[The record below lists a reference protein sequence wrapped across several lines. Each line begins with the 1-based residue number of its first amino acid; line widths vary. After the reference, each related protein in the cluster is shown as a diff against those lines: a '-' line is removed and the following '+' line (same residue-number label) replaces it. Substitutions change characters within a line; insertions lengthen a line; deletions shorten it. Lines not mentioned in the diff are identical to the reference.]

1 LFIEVTSQNQGIIM
15 RKMNIGPLKM
25 CALST
30 AILVGITG
38 CNDDDDSTS
47 SAPIEFNNP
56 VTNIQG
62 TFVDAA
68 VDGLYYTD
76 SKINSGFTE
85 NGGQYTA
92 LSSSA
97 VTFYLGGE
105 NGLKVGAASN
115 RDVLSPFEATGTYE
129 RAVNLAI
136 LLQSVNVGDE
146 DSNIVL
152 PETLST
158 NIGEATISALHKI
171 NLDDQDTV
179 ITFLEEHM
187 GMDEADI
194 VSEDDAIAHMNDSLG
209 KYERGEDSSVPMF
222 QRGSGN
228 IIREVSVSQYK
239 LTGFNDDNSANQKE
253 FYVHADKTTDEDTF
267 NLVRS
272 SARWDYKLTEDAIV
286 YMEGN
291 NDSGFGSAWAA
302 QYLTCVAATGDST
315 KFTVIDDEQ
324 TKCDGQQATTDDQFD
339 LTGTPFLY
347 KFNNPNKSKP
357 EKNSSYDDD
366 ELANHMPYIL
376 ATSQSELNT
385 MVENDLYDDSND
397 QDGSAWQYNI
407 YSQSYD
413 ATTEVLTILDKK
425 FQLGSHADKSA
436 PSARASESIRFIYE
450 IEDQDTDRY
459 VDFVGT
465 WEHLETCN
473 NGEQARSEYVF
484 GETDITI
491 SGQECSGSTPVDL
504 DDEGPYSY
512 ADFSNLDYWWFNQ
525 TGRTSKAT
533 LTELNTTVRFC
544 DSGEYEMGNECPNG
558 KEYFVKWSYMPAGK
572 DWDQGVLTRRK
583 MLPIGISKNV
593 STYQKI
599 N

>member
-1 LFIEVTSQNQGIIM
+1 FIELTSQNQDIM
-15 RKMNIGPLKM
+15 MKRMNIIPLKL
-25 CALST
+25 CALSA
-30 AILVGITG
+30 AIFVGITG
-38 CNDDDDSTS
+38 CNDSDNDSST
-47 SAPIEFNNP
+47 APIDFTNP
-56 VTNIQG
+56 ITTTQG

-76 SKINSGFTE
+76 QLLNSGFTE

-92 LSSSA
+92 ISNTTL
-97 VTFYLGGE
+97 TFYLGGE
-105 NGLKVGAASN
+105 EGIKVGAASS

-272 SARWDYKLTEDAIV
+272 SARWDYKLSDNAIV
-286 YMEGN
+286 FLEGN
-291 NDSGFGSAWAA
+291 NDSGFSSTWAG
-302 QYLTCVAATGDST
+302 QYLSCVALEGD
-315 KFTVIDDEQ
+315 FTVTDDNQ
-324 TKCDGQQATTDDQFD
+324 TKCNDQPATTLAQFN
-339 LTGTPFLY
+339 LSTPFSY
-347 KFNNPNKSKP
+347 KFNDPNESEP
-357 EKNSSYDDD
+357 EKSYSYDDED
-366 ELANHMPYIL
+366 IKNHMPYVF

-385 MVENDLYDDSND
+385 MVESELYDDA
-397 QDGSAWQYNI
+397 SAEDVYKWQYNI

-413 ATTEVLTILDKK
+413 ATTQVLTVLDKK
-425 FQLGSHADKSA
+425 FSLGDQADKSA
-436 PSARASESIRFIYE
+436 SNASASESTRFIYQIDAQE
-450 IEDQDTDRY
+450 TDRY

-484 GETDITI
+484 GEKDITV
-491 SGQECSGSTPVDL
+491 SGQECSGSTPVEL

-525 TGRTSKAT
+525 TDRASKAT
-533 LTELNTTVRFC
+533 LAELNTTVRFC
-544 DSGEYEMGNECPNG
+544 DSDGYEMGNECPNG

-583 MLPIGISKNV
+583 MQPDGTSNNV

>member
-1 LFIEVTSQNQGIIM
+1 MM
-15 RKMNIGPLKM
+15 RKTDINPLKL
-25 CALST
+25 CALSA

-38 CNDDDDSTS
+38 CNDSDSDS
-47 SAPIEFNNP
+47 STTPID
-56 VTNIQG
+56 VTNPITTTQG

-76 SKINSGFTE
+76 SENNSGFTE

-92 LSSSA
+92 LSNSA

-105 NGLKVGAASN
+105 GGLKVGAASN

-136 LLQSVNVGDE
+136 LLQSVNVGGTDA
-146 DSNIVL
+146 NIVL

-158 NIGEATISALHKI
+158 NIDDTTSSALHKI

-179 ITFLEEHM
+179 ITFLEDHM
-187 GMDEADI
+187 GMNQADI

-272 SARWDYKLTEDAIV
+272 SARWDYKLSDNAIV
-286 YMEGN
+286 FLEGN
-291 NDSGFGSAWAA
+291 NDSGFSSTWAG
-302 QYLTCVAATGDST
+302 QYLSCVALEGD
-315 KFTVIDDEQ
+315 FTVTDDNQ
-324 TKCDGQQATTDDQFD
+324 TKCNDQPATTLAQFN
-339 LTGTPFLY
+339 LSTPFSY
-347 KFNNPNKSKP
+347 KFNNPNESEP
-357 EKNSSYDDD
+357 EESYSYDDED
-366 ELANHMPYIL
+366 IKNHMPYVF

-385 MVENDLYDDSND
+385 MVESELYDDA
-397 QDGSAWQYNI
+397 SAEDVYKWQYNI

-413 ATTEVLTILDKK
+413 ATTQVLTVLDKK
-425 FQLGSHADKSA
+425 FSLGDQADKSA
-436 PSARASESIRFIYE
+436 SNASASESTRFIYQIDAQE
-450 IEDQDTDRY
+450 TDRY

-484 GETDITI
+484 GEKDITV
-491 SGQECSGSTPVDL
+491 SGQECSGSTPVEL

-525 TGRTSKAT
+525 TERASKAT
-533 LTELNTTVRFC
+533 LAELNTTVRFC
-544 DSGEYEMGNECPNG
+544 DSDGYEMGNECPNG

-583 MLPIGISKNV
+583 MQPDGTSNNV

>member
-1 LFIEVTSQNQGIIM
+1 M
-15 RKMNIGPLKM
+15 RKMNIGSLKM
-25 CALST
+25 CALSA

-62 TFVDAA
+62 TFVDAV

-76 SKINSGFTE
+76 SKVNSGFTE

-92 LSSSA
+92 LSNSA

-136 LLQSVNVGDE
+136 LLQSVNVGDG

-158 NIGEATISALHKI
+158 NIDEATISALHKI
-171 NLDDQDTV
+171 NLDDQETV
-179 ITFLEEHM
+179 IDFLDDHM

-228 IIREVSVSQYK
+228 IIREVSINQYQLHELNDHDP
-239 LTGFNDDNSANQKE
+239 LTNQKQ
-253 FYVHADKTTDEDTF
+253 FYVHADKTVDQETF
-267 NLVRS
+267 DLVRN
-272 SARWDYKLTEDAIV
+272 SARWDYKLSDLEVVFPA
-286 YMEGN
+286 GN
-291 NDSGFGSAWAA
+291 NDSGFGSAWGA
-302 QYLTCVAATGDST
+302 QYLSCVTATGDSS
-315 KFTVIDDEQ
+315 KFTVINENQ
-324 TKCDGQQATTDDQFD
+324 TKCDGQDATTDERFSLESQ
-339 LTGTPFLY
+339 FLY
-347 KFNNPNKSKP
+347 KFNNPNKSDP
-357 EKNSSYDDD
+357 EESMGYDDE
-366 ELANHMPYIL
+366 ELEIYMPYVL
-376 ATSQSELNT
+376 ATSQSQLNSMIET
-385 MVENDLYDDSND
+385 ELYDDSNNK
-397 QDGSAWQYNI
+397 DGTAWQYNI

-425 FQLGSHADKSA
+425 FNLGSVQDKSA
-436 PSARASESIRFIYE
+436 PSDSSKGGVSESIRFIYQ
-450 IEDQDTDRY
+450 IDDQETDRY

-484 GETDITI
+484 GEKDITV
-491 SGQECSGSTPVDL
+491 SGQECSGSTPVEL

-525 TGRTSKAT
+525 TDRASKAT
-533 LTELNTTVRFC
+533 LAELNTTVRFC
-544 DSGEYEMGNECPNG
+544 DSNNYVMGTECPQG

-583 MLPIGISKNV
+583 MLPTGESKNV

>member
-1 LFIEVTSQNQGIIM
+1 
-15 RKMNIGPLKM
+15 MNIIPLKL
-25 CALST
+25 CALSA
-30 AILVGITG
+30 AIFVGITG
-38 CNDDDDSTS
+38 CNDSDNDSST
-47 SAPIEFNNP
+47 APIDFTNP
-56 VTNIQG
+56 ITTTQG

-76 SKINSGFTE
+76 QLLNSGFTE

-92 LSSSA
+92 ISNTTL
-97 VTFYLGGE
+97 TFYLGGE
-105 NGLKVGAASN
+105 EGIKVGAASS

-267 NLVRS
+267 NLVRN
-272 SARWDYKLTEDAIV
+272 SARWDYKLSDNAIV
-286 YMEGN
+286 FLEGN
-291 NDSGFGSAWAA
+291 NDSGFSSTWAG
-302 QYLTCVAATGDST
+302 QYLSCVALEGD
-315 KFTVIDDEQ
+315 FTVTDDNQ
-324 TKCDGQQATTDDQFD
+324 TKCNDQPATTLAQFN
-339 LTGTPFLY
+339 LSTPFSY
-347 KFNNPNKSKP
+347 KFNDPNESEP
-357 EKNSSYDDD
+357 EKSYSYDDED
-366 ELANHMPYIL
+366 IKNHMPYVF

-385 MVENDLYDDSND
+385 MVESELYDDA
-397 QDGSAWQYNI
+397 SAEDVYKWQYNI

-413 ATTEVLTILDKK
+413 ATTQVLTVLDKK
-425 FQLGSHADKSA
+425 FSLGDQADKSA
-436 PSARASESIRFIYE
+436 SNASASESTRFIYQIDAQE
-450 IEDQDTDRY
+450 TDRY
-459 VDFVGT
+459 IDFVGT

-484 GETDITI
+484 GEKDITV
-491 SGQECSGSTPVDL
+491 SGQECSGSTPVEL

-525 TGRTSKAT
+525 TDRASKAT
-533 LTELNTTVRFC
+533 LAELNTTVRFC
-544 DSGEYEMGNECPNG
+544 DSDGYEMGNECPNG

-583 MLPIGISKNV
+583 MQPDGTSNNV

>member
-1 LFIEVTSQNQGIIM
+1 M
-15 RKMNIGPLKM
+15 KRMNIIPLKL
-25 CALST
+25 CALSA
-30 AILVGITG
+30 AIFVGITG
-38 CNDDDDSTS
+38 CNDSDNDSST
-47 SAPIEFNNP
+47 APIDFTNP
-56 VTNIQG
+56 ITTTQG

-76 SKINSGFTE
+76 QLLNSGFTE

-92 LSSSA
+92 ISNTTL
-97 VTFYLGGE
+97 TFYLGGE
-105 NGLKVGAASN
+105 EGIKVGAASS

-267 NLVRS
+267 NLVRN
-272 SARWDYKLTEDAIV
+272 SARWDYKLSDNAIV
-286 YMEGN
+286 FLEGN
-291 NDSGFGSAWAA
+291 NDSGFSSTWAG
-302 QYLTCVAATGDST
+302 QYLSCVALEGD
-315 KFTVIDDEQ
+315 FTVTDDNQ
-324 TKCDGQQATTDDQFD
+324 TKCNDQPATTLAQFN
-339 LTGTPFLY
+339 LSTPFSY
-347 KFNNPNKSKP
+347 KFNDPNESEP
-357 EKNSSYDDD
+357 EKSYSYDDED
-366 ELANHMPYIL
+366 IKNHMPYVF

-385 MVENDLYDDSND
+385 MVESELYDDA
-397 QDGSAWQYNI
+397 SAEDVYKWQYNI

-413 ATTEVLTILDKK
+413 ATTQVLTVLDKK
-425 FQLGSHADKSA
+425 FSLGDQADKSA
-436 PSARASESIRFIYE
+436 SNASASESTRFIYQIDAQE
-450 IEDQDTDRY
+450 TDRY

-484 GETDITI
+484 GEKDITV
-491 SGQECSGSTPVDL
+491 SGQECSGSTPVGL

-525 TGRTSKAT
+525 TDRASKAT
-533 LTELNTTVRFC
+533 LAELNTTVRFC
-544 DSGEYEMGNECPNG
+544 DSDGYEMGNECPNG

-583 MLPIGISKNV
+583 MQPDGTSNNV